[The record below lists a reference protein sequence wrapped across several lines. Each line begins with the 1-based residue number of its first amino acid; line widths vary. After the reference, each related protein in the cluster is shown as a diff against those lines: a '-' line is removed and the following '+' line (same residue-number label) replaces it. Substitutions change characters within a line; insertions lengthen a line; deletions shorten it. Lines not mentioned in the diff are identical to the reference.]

1 MVING
6 LRYGN
11 YDHSP
16 WAVDIYNADGRFWVI
31 LRDSDIDT
39 LAMVI
44 AGVASVV
51 GGLCYR
57 LCHARMGF
65 GELLGR
71 AWGFIAS
78 RGAIPIPNS
87 KLLGDTFNYRVR
99 CGTTRM

>member
-31 LRDSDIDT
+31 LRDSDSDI

-44 AGVASVV
+44 AGVTSVV
-51 GGLCYR
+51 EGLCYR
-57 LCHARMGF
+57 FYHARMRF
-65 GELLGR
+65 SELLGLV
-71 AWGFIAS
+71 WGFIAS
-78 RGAIPIPNS
+78 RRGHS
-87 KLLGDTFNYRVR
+87 HTEQ
-99 CGTTRM
+99 